1 MRRGKRAC
9 AVKVRR
15 YLTLVVTS
23 LSSKGQIVLPA
34 PVRRADSLRTGDQ
47 FEVERVEAGRYLLKK
62 TPGRPARGLV
72 DLLRD
77 CPGQDW
83 FRAVPSESTD
93 SL

>member
-1 MRRGKRAC
+1 MI
-9 AVKVRR
+9 
-15 YLTLVVTS
+15 TS

-34 PVRRADSLRTGDQ
+34 PIRKEDALRVGDE

-72 DLLRD
+72 DLLQA
-77 CPGQDW
+77 CPRQDW
-83 FRAVPSESTD
+83 FQPAASESTD